1 MTSNPCLKTHRQLVA
16 PHPGCDPWPLHQL
29 MSPHG
34 ASSSVGFLWDPKRQL
49 LSCSVLLLFFP
60 PPCPI
65 PPNYSFGPS
74 LQIPP
79 GAFLCCTALGLV
91 CIPTALPLLLD
102 PEILE
107 GRCSL
112 FFIFITATF
121 SLFLLPRITPFSN
134 KRHKKYR
141 QDYTMSFFT
150 TLREVR
156 DQAVQLRC
164 KPS

>member
-91 CIPTALPLLLD
+91 CIPTALPLLLT
-102 PEILE
+102 LK
-107 GRCSL
+107 SL
-112 FFIFITATF
+112 RVGAVSF
-121 SLFLLPRITPFSN
+121 SSSLLPLLAYFSCPASLRFQTRDIKSRDRITLCPFSPLYERSGTKQSN
-134 KRHKKYR
+134 
-141 QDYTMSFFT
+141 
-150 TLREVR
+150 
-156 DQAVQLRC
+156 
-164 KPS
+164 